1 MMDNQRMEHRR
12 SLTITLMAFKAVSC
26 QYRTLKTAIRKNMN
40 RDGSIGKRE
49 IVN

>member
-12 SLTITLMAFKAVSC
+12 SLTITSMGFKAVSC
-26 QYRTLKTAIRKNMN
+26 QYRTLKTANLRNMN